1 MRRHTVKSIQRTGST
16 MQFSFAP
23 FFFFFVSSVL
33 YTLYAVVTR
42 NVLMGSTAA
51 LSATLGMH
59 YVYVFCRHSKNP
71 QRPIRC
77 VLAALIAIA
86 VLVMHATTR
95 PEKEAQLLIGLPGNA
110 LSLLTSASP
119 LLQLRTIL
127 RTKDASSLPFGMSV
141 MNVVAGGVWM
151 VYGIMLRDP
160 LISLPNLFALTM
172 GAIQV
177 ALILRFPAKNRGVHP
192 ATIATV
198 ASAERRADPAKVR
211 RMTKSE
217 VIC

>member
-198 ASAERRADPAKVR
+198 ASVSVVPTRRKSSHDKV
-211 RMTKSE
+211 
-217 VIC
+217 